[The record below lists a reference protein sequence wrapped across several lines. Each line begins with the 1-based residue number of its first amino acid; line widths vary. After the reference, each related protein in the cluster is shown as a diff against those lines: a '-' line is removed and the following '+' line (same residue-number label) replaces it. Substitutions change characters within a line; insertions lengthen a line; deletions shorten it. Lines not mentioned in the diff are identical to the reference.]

1 MRHSEQDA
9 EGQRLK
15 SQDTTGQATACHTE
29 TDIAF
34 FAECAERAGVDL
46 KDWLD
51 SEPF

>member
-1 MRHSEQDA
+1 MIHSEQDT

-15 SQDTTGQATACHTE
+15 SQDTTGQATTCHTE
-29 TDIAF
+29 TGIAF
-34 FAECAERAGVDL
+34 FAECAERAGVEL

>member
-1 MRHSEQDA
+1 MGHLEQDT

-15 SQDTTGQATACHTE
+15 SQDTIGQATTCHTE

-34 FAECAERAGVDL
+34 FAECAERAGVEL